1 MLKQTFNTFK
11 SWAETLKYEDGVD
24 YTESGREVIQLMM
37 DRYCEAKDNNDS
49 KNKNKYIAG
58 IMLRFWHV
66 INKLK
71 EKSPIQ
77 GLDYSDYF
85 SWLYEAIEYACKYRA
100 WQNPEKKTNAQQCIN
115 QCIETIRLQKYY
127 DLNLQKNKSNVNT
140 YSLEAELSDDGRT
153 TLLDTLV
160 DEEALEKERLET
172 GTSVAIDLIQ
182 TCINKKKIVE
192 AIILDTIAFNDV
204 QKVEKEVI
212 KVVDEEG
219 KTHRH
224 VKHTSEFWPYKC
236 VQILSNLPED
246 YADYFCTH
254 YRVVVQELEAALGA
268 IRKAN
273 NQKLYKYLN
282 SCLESTK
289 QLAVDFA

>member
-24 YTESGREVIQLMM
+24 YTEPGREVIQLMM
-37 DRYCEAKDNNDS
+37 DRYCEAKDKNDS
-49 KNKNKYIAG
+49 SNKNKYIAG

-85 SWLYEAIEYACKYRA
+85 AWLYEAIEYACKYRA

-160 DEEALEKERLET
+160 DEEALEKERLNS
-172 GTSVAIDLIQ
+172 GASAAIDLIQ
-182 TCINKKKIVE
+182 TCINRKQLVE

-204 QKVEKEVI
+204 QKVTKT
-212 KVVDEEG
+212 VVKTVDDEG
-219 KTHRH
+219 NSY
-224 VKHTSEFWPYKC
+224 KHTKQTSEFWPYKC

-246 YADYFCTH
+246 YATYFCTH
-254 YRVVVQELEAALGA
+254 YKVVVQELEAALGA

-282 SCLESTK
+282 SCLENTK
-289 QLAVDFA
+289 QLAVEFA

>member
-24 YTESGREVIQLMM
+24 YTEPGREVIQLMM
-37 DRYCEAKDNNDS
+37 DRYCEAKDKNDS
-49 KNKNKYIAG
+49 NNKNKYIAG

-85 SWLYEAIEYACKYRA
+85 AWLYEAIEYACKYRA

-160 DEEALEKERLET
+160 DEEALEKERLNS
-172 GTSVAIDLIQ
+172 GASAAIDLIQ
-182 TCINKKKIVE
+182 TCINRKQLVE

-204 QKVEKEVI
+204 QKVTKT
-212 KVVDEEG
+212 VVKTVDDEG
-219 KTHRH
+219 NSY
-224 VKHTSEFWPYKC
+224 KHTRQTSEFWPYKC

-246 YADYFCTH
+246 YATYFCEH
-254 YRVVVQELEAALGA
+254 YNVITEELFAALGA

-273 NQKLYKYLN
+273 NQKLYKFLDKTI
-282 SCLESTK
+282 ESTRE
-289 QLAVDFA
+289 LVVSLV

>member
-24 YTESGREVIQLMM
+24 YTEPGREVIQLMM
-37 DRYCEAKDNNDS
+37 DRYCEAKDKNDS
-49 KNKNKYIAG
+49 NNKNKYIAG

-85 SWLYEAIEYACKYRA
+85 AWLYEAIEYACKYRA

-160 DEEALEKERLET
+160 DEEALEKERLNS
-172 GTSVAIDLIQ
+172 GASAAIDLIQ
-182 TCINKKKIVE
+182 TCINRKQLVE

-204 QKVEKEVI
+204 QKVTKT
-212 KVVDEEG
+212 VVKTVDDEG
-219 KTHRH
+219 NSY
-224 VKHTSEFWPYKC
+224 KHTRQTSEFWPYKC

-246 YADYFCTH
+246 YATYFCEH
-254 YRVVVQELEAALGA
+254 YNVITEELFAALGA
-268 IRKAN
+268 IKKAN
-273 NQKLYKYLN
+273 NQKLYKFLDKTI
-282 SCLESTK
+282 ESTRA
-289 QLAVDFA
+289 LVVSLV

>member
-1 MLKQTFNTFK
+1 MLKQTFNTFR
-11 SWAETLKYEDGVD
+11 SWAETLRVKDGVD
-24 YTESGREVIQLMM
+24 YTTPGREVIQLMM
-37 DRYCEAKDNNDS
+37 DRYCEAKDNNDEE
-49 KNKNKYIAG
+49 NKNKYIAG

-140 YSLEAELSDDGRT
+140 YSLEAELSDDGKT
-153 TLLDTLV
+153 TLLDTLI
-160 DEEALEKERLET
+160 DENEIERTKQEE
-172 GTSVAIDLIQ
+172 GSGAAHDLVQ
-182 TCINKKKIVE
+182 QCINSKKIVE

-204 QKVEKEVI
+204 QKKRKLRFCSDPCTWHILDFMVMSGPS
-212 KVVDEEG
+212 G
-219 KTHRH
+219 K
-224 VKHTSEFWPYKC
+224 
-236 VQILSNLPED
+236 D
-246 YADYFCTH
+246 
-254 YRVVVQELEAALGA
+254 
-268 IRKAN
+268 
-273 NQKLYKYLN
+273 
-282 SCLESTK
+282 
-289 QLAVDFA
+289 